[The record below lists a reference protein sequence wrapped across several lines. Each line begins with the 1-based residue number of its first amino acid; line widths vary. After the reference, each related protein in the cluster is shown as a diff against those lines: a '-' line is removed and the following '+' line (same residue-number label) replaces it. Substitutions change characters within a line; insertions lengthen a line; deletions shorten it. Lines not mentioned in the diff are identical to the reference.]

1 MSIIISYNGLEIGN
15 NNNYLKK
22 GKQAII
28 TLFDL

>member
-22 GKQAII
+22 KKTGYYHFI
-28 TLFDL
+28 